1 MIGTIQKKLWCDY
14 RHISRWKK
22 KLSMHFPNSC
32 SDIRLTGHV
41 FNRMNRKIYF
51 GIVVSLIKITRIARK
66 QVLLTFSSNP
76 QFLFSIIKRS
86 EHVKEA
92 FAATNR
98 SRVMAVREGGN
109 WDSLRIIRLVWISN
123 PPSYIHTLS
132 LMLKLLMNE
141 IGRKEGVRKK
151 QSVPH

>member
-1 MIGTIQKKLWCDY
+1 MLFSQHLF
-14 RHISRWKK
+14 H
-22 KLSMHFPNSC
+22 L
-32 SDIRLTGHV
+32 RLTGHV
-41 FNRMNRKIYF
+41 FNGMNSKIYF
-51 GIVVSLIKITRIARK
+51 GIVVSLIRITRIARK

-98 SRVMAVREGGN
+98 SRAMAVREGGN

-123 PPSYIHTLS
+123 SPSYIHTLS

-151 QSVPH
+151 QSIPQ